1 MPSVGKRIKRTTPEM
16 GAARARP
23 WGRDVRLG
31 EETDELDLLQ
41 RRLESAV
48 GGRRASVWRRRASV
62 CGRRAAAGSLFCF
75 YPLLSRAP
83 NRVTHGARP
92 IGTSARRAHPSPALP
107 FPPGRW
113 LAERLRSAGLP
124 RRLSPP
130 QRLPR
135 ASASAEALAPLRGRL
150 WPEAKR
156 QPPA

>member
-1 MPSVGKRIKRTTPEM
+1 MPSVGKRIERTTPEM

-48 GGRRASVWRRRASV
+48 GGRRASVWRRRASRV
-62 CGRRAAAGSLFCF
+62 GLRASVGGRRREVSSAFIPSSPAPRIGFRTARASISRAAFPRCLSRPVAGSL
-75 YPLLSRAP
+75 S
-83 NRVTHGARP
+83 
-92 IGTSARRAHPSPALP
+92 
-107 FPPGRW
+107 GRG
-113 LAERLRSAGLP
+113 AGLP
-124 RRLSPP
+124 RCLSPP

-135 ASASAEALAPLRGRL
+135 ASASAEAPAPLRGRL

-156 QPPA
+156 QSPA